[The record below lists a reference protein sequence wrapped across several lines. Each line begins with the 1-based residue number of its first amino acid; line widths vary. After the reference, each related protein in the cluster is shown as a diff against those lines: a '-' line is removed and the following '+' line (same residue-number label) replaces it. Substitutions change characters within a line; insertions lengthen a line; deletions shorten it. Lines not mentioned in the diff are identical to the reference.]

1 MAKTLLVTGSVRPNS
16 VNQKVVELVKNSV
29 EAHEGNEV
37 RVADLGELNLPF
49 FDAQMP
55 PSAEGYE
62 IQNEAVRAWSD
73 LVKGADSVVLVSPE
87 YNHSLSAIQK
97 NAIDWLFD
105 EWVDKPIAFVAYG
118 WYAGAN
124 SLAQLEEIGSVI
136 KWRAIDE
143 TAGLKF
149 MEDIDLSG
157 VAIDGGQAEAKIA
170 KTVNQL
176 VVAE

>member
-1 MAKTLLVTGSVRPNS
+1 MAKVLVVTGSVRPNS
-16 VNQKVVELVKNSV
+16 VNHKVVELVKNSI
-29 EAHEGNEV
+29 ETREGSEV
-37 RVADLGELNLPF
+37 QIADLGELNLPF

-55 PSAEGYE
+55 PSADEYE
-62 IQNEAVRAWSD
+62 IQNEAVRVWSD
-73 LVKGADSVVLVSPE
+73 LVKGADYVVLVSPE

-118 WYAGAN
+118 WYAGVN
-124 SLAQLEEIGSVI
+124 SLAQLKEIGSVI

-143 TAGLKF
+143 PAGLKF

-157 VAIDGGQAEAKIA
+157 AVIDGGQAKAKIVEA
-170 KTVNQL
+170 VDQL